1 MKTIDGRTV
10 AIKVA
15 YMPDKRLVVR
25 AVAGGAIVW
34 GQDFDPGTKPS
45 VARSEAKR
53 ALEEMGIVND
63 S

>member
-1 MKTIDGRTV
+1 MKTIDGQTV
-10 AIKVA
+10 AIKTA
-15 YMPDKRLVVR
+15 FMSDKRLVVR
-25 AVAGGAIVW
+25 AVVGGAIVW
-34 GQDFDPGTKPS
+34 GHDFDPGTKPR